1 MKVYILKKLL
11 MVIPLLIGISIV
23 VFLISHMI
31 PGSAMELFMGTQVEA
46 TPEQMKEL
54 QRLFGEDKPLY
65 ERYFE
70 WLFGIMKGDFGVSLR
85 TARPVLQDIRDRFPL
100 TLELTLLSL
109 TMAIV
114 MGIPIGIFSAGRHSR
129 FTTNLIRILSLL
141 GLSIPRF
148 WLATLLIIFF
158 ARYFHISTVGVYVNF
173 TQDPLRNLATLLL
186 PAFSMALS
194 MAAVLVRFTRTSML
208 EVMSSDYVRTARAK
222 GLSESVVLK
231 KHALK
236 NALLPVI
243 TVIGFYAGYLL
254 GGSIITEE
262 IFALPGMGRLML
274 YAIEKRDY
282 PLIQG
287 IVLIVALLFI
297 LINIF
302 VDILYGII
310 DPRIRYE

>member
-1 MKVYILKKLL
+1 

-23 VFLISHMI
+23 VFFISHLI

-54 QRLFGEDKPLY
+54 QKLFGEDKPLWQ
-65 ERYFE
+65 RYFE
-70 WLFGIMKGDFGVSLR
+70 WLFGILRGDFGVSLR
-85 TARPVLQDIRDRFPL
+85 TSRPVLEDIKARFPL
-100 TLELTLLSL
+100 TFELTLFSLSL
-109 TMAIV
+109 AII
-114 MGIPIGIFSAGRHSR
+114 MGIPIGIYAAGVRSR
-129 FTTNLIRILSLL
+129 FASTIIRVLSLL

-148 WLATLLIIFF
+148 WLATLLIIFL
-158 ARYFHISTVGVYVNF
+158 ARYFHISTVGVYVSF
-173 TQDPLRNLATLLL
+173 TENPLKNLGILFI
-186 PAFSMALS
+186 PALSMAIS

-208 EVMSSDYVRTARAK
+208 EVMSSDYIRTARAK
-222 GLSESVVLK
+222 GLSESIVLK
-231 KHALK
+231 KHALR

-243 TVIGFYAGYLL
+243 TIIGFYAGYLL

-287 IVLIVALLFI
+287 IVVVVALLFI

-302 VDILYGII
+302 VDILYGMI

>member
-1 MKVYILKKLL
+1 MKTYILKKLL

-54 QRLFGEDKPLY
+54 QKLFGEDKPLY
-65 ERYFE
+65 QRYFE
-70 WLFGIMKGDFGVSLR
+70 WLFGILRGDFGISLR
-85 TARPVLQDIRDRFPL
+85 TARPVLLDIKERFPL

-109 TMAIV
+109 TMAILI
-114 MGIPIGIFSAGRHSR
+114 GIPVGIYAAGRHSKI
-129 FTTNLIRILSLL
+129 TSTMIRVLSLL

-158 ARYFHISTVGVYVNF
+158 AKYFHISTVGVYVSF
-173 TQDPLRNLATLLL
+173 SKDPIKNIISLSL
-186 PAFSMALS
+186 PALSMAVS

-208 EVMSSDYVRTARAK
+208 EVMSSDYIRTARAK
-222 GLSESVVLK
+222 GLSESIVLK